1 MSAAASQ
8 VTRHRAA
15 RDVVMQ
21 IVARVL
27 NLALGVVVTALVTRT
42 LGAVYY
48 GQLTTLVVVF
58 GMVGYLTDFGVE
70 AAVTREASREPDRE
84 QQWLG
89 ALVLQRLIVLVPI
102 MLASLVAVLV
112 LQHGHQMLI
121 SGLILVAALP
131 FGTAVGVLGIIFQLR
146 VNNLVPMLVL
156 TLKSIL
162 LAVAIGLIFWRGGG
176 LIAWTIALS
185 LTNVIGA
192 VVTMIAAL
200 RITGG
205 WPPLPRELLRPLVRV
220 AIPLGVGS
228 VLIVL
233 YAQIDQLMVF
243 EIAGSHSAGLYGA
256 VYNVLNQAHFIP
268 ISLLTT
274 LTPIIAASW
283 PGQRERMLKAVRL
296 SAEFLLVS
304 SLGAL
309 AFTIIAATPLVQLFF
324 GSSFTAAA
332 PALPVL
338 AGAFVFICFG
348 YLNGTLLLVL
358 GIQRH
363 FLPIGVAGLVFNVVG
378 NLILVP
384 AYGFMGAAWMTLLT
398 EVLVFLSSLVLI
410 LRTLGMRRVRIG
422 RMGRTVAAAVLLGG
436 ALSALKLI
444 NGSLLVLTIAACL
457 CYPALLFALRALALD
472 DVRILLKR
480 RALA

>member
-1 MSAAASQ
+1 MPAAASQ
-8 VTRHRAA
+8 VTRQRAA

-42 LGAVYY
+42 LGAAYY

-70 AAVTREASREPDRE
+70 AAVTREASREPERE

-89 ALVLQRLIVLVPI
+89 ALVLQRMIVLVPI
-102 MLASLVAVLV
+102 LLASLVAVFV
-112 LQHGHQMLI
+112 LQRGEQMLVA
-121 SGLILVAALP
+121 GLILVAALP
-131 FGTAVGVLGIIFQLR
+131 FSTVGVLGIVYQLR

-162 LAVAIGLIFWRGGG
+162 LAVAIGLIYWLGGG
-176 LIAWTIALS
+176 LIAWTLALS

-192 VVTMIAAL
+192 LATTVPAL

-205 WPPLPRELLRPLVRV
+205 WPPLPRELLAPLIRV

-233 YAQIDQLMVF
+233 YAQIDQLIVF

-296 SAEFLLVS
+296 SAEFLVVS

-309 AFTIIAATPLVQLFF
+309 VFTIVAATPLVQLFF

-363 FLPIGVAGLVFNVVG
+363 FLPIGLAGLVFNVVG

-398 EVLVFLSSLVLI
+398 EILVFVSSLVLI
-410 LRTLGMRRVRIG
+410 LRTLGLRRPGIG
-422 RMGRTVAAAVLLGG
+422 RMGRTFVAAVLLAG
-436 ALSALKLI
+436 ALSALKLV
-444 NGSLLVLTIAACL
+444 NGSLWVLTIAACL